1 MRPILLYLFF
11 LLPAFSA
18 RAQITN
24 TDQILSPQ
32 NAPVTG
38 PVKSVRISQY
48 HNLGDNVIKYD
59 EKPLF
64 DFSYDEA
71 GHLVEQIFYETDGHP
86 YQRIAFEF
94 DPENGKLLKRVE
106 EDLDNNRKAIASYVS
121 KDNYQVNYL
130 DTAGQIRTIQVFQY
144 DPKTRIRMEFFR
156 NPDLSLDWGVK
167 EKLDERGNSVEHMEF
182 FDEAEM
188 KSEEHYE
195 LIHQYQYNAAG
206 QITEQLSLDD
216 GEFVGKEV
224 FIYDEQGRIVE
235 TTFYYERPDRL
246 SFHKTYRYN
255 EHNDAT
261 ERTWDNR
268 ESYAT
273 FVQKLKYEYVY
284 DHNGNWIL
292 RKSFNEG
299 YPAGTIERTITY
311 WEK

>member
-1 MRPILLYLFF
+1 MRPIFLYLLF
-11 LLPAFSA
+11 LLPAFST

-24 TDQILSPQ
+24 TDLILSPQ

-48 HNLGDNVIKYD
+48 FSDGNNEVKYN
-59 EKPLF
+59 ERPLF
-64 DFSYDEA
+64 DFRYDEA
-71 GHLVEQIFYETDGHP
+71 GHLVEKTSYETDGRP
-86 YQRIAFEF
+86 YQRNTFEY
-94 DPENGKLLKRVE
+94 DRSGKLTKSLE
-106 EDLDNNRKAIASYVS
+106 EDLLNNRKAVS
-121 KDNYQVNYL
+121 TYLSDENYQVEYL
-130 DTAGQIRTIQVFQY
+130 DTAGQVQEVQEIRY
-144 DPKTRIRMEFFR
+144 DPQTRVQMEFFR
-156 NPDLSLDWGVK
+156 KPEGTIAWGVK
-167 EKLDERGNSVEHMEF
+167 KKLDERGNAQEQAQF